1 MIDGVQAAGGE
12 CSNYGVLS
20 TPQLHFFVVCQ
31 NTGGAY
37 GKPSEE
43 GYFQKLGQAF
53 LLFGNGVSKIR
64 FTCAINN
71 ASENEKMLR
80 YLLFTIVFLT
90 ISFAECIK
98 WKLLS
103 QNKI

>member
-71 ASENEKMLR
+71 ASENFSRDVEVFTVYYRVSNNFICRMHQME
-80 YLLFTIVFLT
+80 TIVP
-90 ISFAECIK
+90 E
-98 WKLLS
+98 
-103 QNKI
+103 